1 VSRQGD
7 ARPHLDKAE
16 EFLEAAKVVLEYESF
31 NAACSLA
38 VTSGINSKDV
48 ICILSMGYTDKSDNH
63 GKAVADLK
71 KSGPVGAK
79 MAPTLNRL
87 LSKKAK
93 SQYAAPSVTAQDAN
107 DAVKQAERFY
117 YEAKRLFTS

>member
-1 VSRQGD
+1 MSRQGD
-7 ARPHLDKAE
+7 ARPHLD
-16 EFLEAAKVVLEYESF
+16 
-31 NAACSLA
+31 
-38 VTSGINSKDV
+38 
-48 ICILSMGYTDKSDNH
+48 
-63 GKAVADLK
+63 KAVADLK

-117 YEAKRLFTS
+117 YEAKLLFTS